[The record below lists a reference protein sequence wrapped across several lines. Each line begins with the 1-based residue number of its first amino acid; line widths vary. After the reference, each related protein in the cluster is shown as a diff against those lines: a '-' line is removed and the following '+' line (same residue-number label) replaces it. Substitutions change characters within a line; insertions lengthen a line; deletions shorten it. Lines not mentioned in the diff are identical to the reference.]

1 MKKSSQKVGI
11 GSVAD
16 DPGARTSL
24 DARIAARLQYLE
36 DDPLDFWD
44 YGMLCAFEIIEA
56 RIREMIEG
64 GRERIRLSDVLK
76 IVAAEQ
82 RIVESESLHSSYQV
96 SEPTD
101 VEQNR
106 SRGTPSQNG
115 RGVGPQGKPFVKA
128 TAAGEGRGCVTDR

>member
-11 GSVAD
+11 GSVVD

-24 DARIAARLQYLE
+24 CARIAARLQYLE

-56 RIREMIEG
+56 RIREMIKG
-64 GRERIRLSDVLK
+64 GRERIKLSDVLK

-82 RIVESESLHSSYQV
+82 RIVQSESLHFSYQV

-106 SRGTPSQNG
+106 SRSTPSQNG
-115 RGVGPQGKPFVKA
+115 RGAGRQGKPFVKA
-128 TAAGEGRGCVTDR
+128 TAAGVG